1 MDISKVAAAGIVA
14 VVLSLAVKKHSPE
27 MAVLVS
33 LAAGAVIFT
42 GVCEVLGEVVSL
54 FKALAENSG
63 LKSQYIAIVFKITG
77 IAYITEFAVRL
88 CADANETAVA
98 ANVELA
104 GKVLVMA
111 ASAPIIAALLDG
123 VLNLLG

>member
-33 LAAGAVIFT
+33 LAAGAIIFT
-42 GVCEVLGEVVSL
+42 GVCGVLGEVVSL

-104 GKVLVMA
+104 GKILVMA